1 MFSRASQ
8 TTGLGSMANG
18 FERKER
24 AQKLRRGVKIGDGR
38 EAKKDS
44 RQQERKSRTVS
55 KWFSRKLKKW
65 LSDFD
70 FKLFS

>member
-1 MFSRASQ
+1 MV
-8 TTGLGSMANG
+8 NG
-18 FERKER
+18 FETKER
-24 AQKLRRGVKIGDGR
+24 AQILRKGVKIGEGR

-44 RQQERKSRTVS
+44 GQQERESRTVS
-55 KWFSRKLKKW
+55 KWFSRKLEKW